1 MKEKEDEIL
10 YLLNELSDII
20 IGSALGLS
28 GLIPFVHVNTII
40 EILTKFNYTNSSFFI
55 VSLVFARLP
64 LELLAATRGLTGA
77 DIAIAINSFK
87 RITNLELIL
96 FNCVAGMLVALALF
110 PIFSIIAPPIYPII
124 RDVAPVA
131 VAGVLLWF
139 LSTQKNKY
147 AILIVMLSGAA
158 GIIILSKNLNN
169 GLLILLTGLYGAPSL
184 LFEEKEEEKP
194 SVEDEQKTNST
205 SIAQKTKVG
214 SLFLIS
220 IGSITGM
227 ASSFLPAM
235 TPAMLA
241 IVLLSFFSQSNQ
253 FASLYSG
260 LIGSRAVSDF
270 AAMEFL
276 QKGRSGAT
284 ATLLGEKFFSFTE
297 TYLLILA
304 GIAVTIVF
312 CFLAIKLNNIMPEFS
327 KTTKRCFVLLMFIYI
342 FYSDGFTGIAA
353 FATCISIS
361 LAATVFKVGKPAL
374 GGSIAFAAIRN
385 YFP

>member
-1 MKEKEDEIL
+1 MKEKGDEIR
-10 YLLNELSDII
+10 YLLNELSDIL
-20 IGSALGLS
+20 IGSILGLS

-40 EILTKFNYTNSSFFI
+40 EILIEFDYTNSSFFI
-55 VSLVFARLP
+55 ASLVFARLP

-77 DIAIAINSFK
+77 DVAIAINSFK
-87 RITNLELIL
+87 RVTSLELVL
-96 FNCVAGMLVALALF
+96 FNCIAGMLVALALF
-110 PIFSIIAPPIYPII
+110 PAFSIIAPLIYPFVK
-124 RDVAPVA
+124 DAAPVA

-139 LSTQKNKY
+139 LATEKNKY
-147 AILIVMLSGAA
+147 AFLIVILAGAA

-184 LFEEKEEEKP
+184 LFEEKEEKQIIEDQQTP
-194 SVEDEQKTNST
+194 SPTST
-205 SIAQKTKVG
+205 VQKTKTD
-214 SLFLIS
+214 SLLLIS

-241 IVLLSFFSQSNQ
+241 IVLLAFFNQ
-253 FASLYSG
+253 WNRFVLLYSS

-297 TYLLILA
+297 TYLLILV
-304 GIAVTIVF
+304 GIAVAIAF
-312 CFLAIKLNNIMPEFS
+312 CFIAIKLNNVMPQFS
-327 KTTKRCFVLLMFIYI
+327 KTVKLCFVLLMFIYV
-342 FYSDGFTGIAA
+342 FYSDGFIGIAA
-353 FATCISIS
+353 FATCISIG
-361 LAATVFKVGKPAL
+361 LTATVFKVGKPAL